1 MVLDLILWR
10 RTVINYRTIY
20 GTVIE
25 LSYCYETNFVK
36 TRNYK
41 IERYNKSQGLYV
53 DKNFR
58 VTKLY
63 VEVSSLRVLPKY
75 IQEFWNFCKQY
86 DCINVIRMMEKISE
100 VAIRSS
106 YFIYTRRKKRWENP
120 EILKFYWTLDDVLGM
135 VGHSLTTVERI
146 IPTFTCDT
154 LRNYYFTCE

>member
-75 IQEFWNFCKQY
+75 IQEF
-86 DCINVIRMMEKISE
+86 
-100 VAIRSS
+100 
-106 YFIYTRRKKRWENP
+106 
-120 EILKFYWTLDDVLGM
+120 
-135 VGHSLTTVERI
+135 
-146 IPTFTCDT
+146 
-154 LRNYYFTCE
+154 